1 MKVKDIIPIV
11 DDVIAV
17 YNKNRAVI
25 MMLGDTDI
33 EKIAALVQTVKGL
46 IKK

>member
-1 MKVKDIIPIV
+1 MKVKDIIPII

>member
-17 YNKNRAVI
+17 YNKNRPIIAAF
-25 MMLGDTDI
+25 GETDI
-33 EKIAALVQTVKGL
+33 EKIATLIQTVKGFFV
-46 IKK
+46 K

>member
-1 MKVKDIIPIV
+1 MKVKDIIPII
-11 DDVIAV
+11 DDVIAL

-25 MMLGDTDI
+25 MMLGETDI